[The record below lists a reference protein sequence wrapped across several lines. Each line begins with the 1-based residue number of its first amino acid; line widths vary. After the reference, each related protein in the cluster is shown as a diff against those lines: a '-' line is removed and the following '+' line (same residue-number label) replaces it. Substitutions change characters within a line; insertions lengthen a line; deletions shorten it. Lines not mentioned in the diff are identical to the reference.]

1 MKYIRVVFCP
11 KQIGIYWFWVIA
23 KGYGSLKRNSGLQW
37 TCITQEKK
45 GVYKYIGLINWY
57 KDMWS
62 RRLHAIQTLGKLTQ
76 TNIKFKQT
84 YIEQEVFDE
93 IKWVVARYVLLVY
106 PGFILFK

>member
-1 MKYIRVVFCP
+1 MKYIRVFFVQN
-11 KQIGIYWFWVIA
+11 KLEYIGFGLIA

-76 TNIKFKQT
+76 TNIKCKQT